1 MAHDCS
7 PPDLI
12 DSGIKEILLWQLWS
26 FKKVGEIPPEVEV
39 IKEKIESMC
48 VFFQI
53 AQEKQHLNSKET
65 ENWDILSYSQQLY
78 NKKLELCLS
87 KTFILI
93 LPKEK

>member
-1 MAHDCS
+1 M
-7 PPDLI
+7 
-12 DSGIKEILLWQLWS
+12 
-26 FKKVGEIPPEVEV
+26 EV
-39 IKEKIESMC
+39 INKKIESTC

-53 AQEKQHLNSKET
+53 AQENQHLNSKET